1 MALKYFKKKRE
12 KCVNNYCKKIY
23 AWKTGYIEL
32 RFSIYLYYVG
42 TYFIY
47 ERIDLVRAFLT

>member
-23 AWKTGYIEL
+23 AWKTGNIEL
-32 RFSIYLYYVG
+32 RFSIYLYYVP
-42 TYFIY
+42 TLYMR
-47 ERIDLVRAFLT
+47 ELT